1 MSFKLRLTLIL
12 SAVVILFQALTVI
25 VNDYA
30 MRVNLNHE
38 AEELLHN
45 IAASAAES
53 AARHLRPERESDAGS
68 AVPDP
73 DELIRTY
80 QSLHGN
86 VLEIAVFRPAEAGRS
101 GPASAGEQAAGL
113 EERLLYGHYGR
124 FSGPTDSED
133 LEKAMREGEV
143 YRSSRSGGRS
153 ILIGSFGFPESGS
166 LAVRI
171 AVDMSDMYGM
181 IRETRNDQIV
191 LSAMLLLAAIAV
203 SYGLAR
209 MTIRPLRQILGKVD
223 EVASGR
229 FDTPLAIERRDET
242 GQLAERIN
250 AMAKNLDVY
259 MTKLKKA
266 FEENRSMKE
275 YLESIINHTTDAIH
289 IEDVNGVLL
298 RVNPAFEQMFGWSAE
313 EAVGRRLP
321 IVPESRLKEEREARE
336 ALLAGQK
343 LPPRETVR
351 RRKDGSCFEVS
362 VTTSAIRDRRGVIQ
376 AFASITRDMTNRNR
390 MDELLRRSEKLN
402 TVGQLAAGVAHEIR
416 NPLTTLR
423 GFLQLQQQTNK
434 LNQRHIDIMLSELDR
449 INLIV
454 SEFLILAKPQATK
467 FRVQDVRFILGDVIS
482 LLDSQAHLCNIVF
495 NTSFDSEP
503 CEVSCEENHLKQVFI
518 NVLKNA
524 IEAMP
529 KGGDIDIE
537 VRKRPDWIVITIRDH
552 GVGISEDMIPK
563 LGDPF
568 VTSKETG
575 TGLGIMISQRIIQS
589 HQGTMEI
596 RSTVGKGTTVTINL
610 PAARPAEEQAPETP
624 STAGPADGQTTATPL
639 TAGQTADGRKAAAP
653 LAAGQTADGQTTATP
668 LTAGQTTDGRKAAAP
683 LAAGQTADGQTTA
696 TSLTA
701 GQTTDGRKAAAPLA
715 AERQADGRPPETSQA
730 AGQTAEA
737 QPEEE
742 HSPGERAADGR

>member
-1 MSFKLRLTLIL
+1 LSFKIRLTLMF
-12 SAVVILFQALTVI
+12 SAVFILFQTLTVI

-30 MRVNLNHE
+30 MRVNLNRE
-38 AEELLHN
+38 AEKLLRS
-45 IAASAAES
+45 IAARAADA
-53 AARHLRPERESDAGS
+53 AARHLQPERGPDEAFT
-68 AVPDP
+68 VPDP
-73 DELIRTY
+73 DELIRSV
-80 QSLHGN
+80 QSLHLN
-86 VLEIAVFRPAEAGRS
+86 ILEIAVFRLSEADLS
-101 GPASAGEQAAGL
+101 GPAAGL
-113 EERLLYGHYGR
+113 GAGLLYGRYDR
-124 FSGPTDSED
+124 SVEPTDRED
-133 LEKAMREGEV
+133 LENAMRSGEV
-143 YRSSRSGGRS
+143 FRSVGHDGKS
-153 ILIGSFGFPESGS
+153 ILIGSFGFPGSGP

-171 AVDMSDMYGM
+171 AADMSDMYGM
-181 IRETRNDQIV
+181 IRDARNDQIA
-191 LSAMLLLAAIAV
+191 LSAVLLLAAIVV
-203 SYGLAR
+203 SYGIAR
-209 MTIRPLRQILGKVD
+209 MTIRPLRHILGKVD

-229 FDTPLAIERRDET
+229 FDTPLAVNRRDET

-298 RVNPAFEQMFGWSAE
+298 RVNPAFEQLFGWSAE

-336 ALLAGQK
+336 ALLAGQM
-343 LPPRETVR
+343 LPARETVR
-351 RRKDGSCFEVS
+351 RRKDGTCIEVS
-362 VTTSAIRDRRGVIQ
+362 VTTSAIRDRNGVIQ
-376 AFASITRDMTNRNR
+376 AFASITRDMTNRKR

-495 NTSFDSEP
+495 NTAFDSEP
-503 CEVSCEENHLKQVFI
+503 CRVSCEENHLKQVFI

-596 RSTVGKGTTVTINL
+596 SSKVGKGTTVTINL
-610 PAARPAEEQAPETP
+610 PAARPEEQAAESASET
-624 STAGPADGQTTATPL
+624 A
-639 TAGQTADGRKAAAP
+639 
-653 LAAGQTADGQTTATP
+653 LAAGQREDGQATE
-668 LTAGQTTDGRKAAAP
+668 TAG
-683 LAAGQTADGQTTA
+683 
-696 TSLTA
+696 
-701 GQTTDGRKAAAPLA
+701 
-715 AERQADGRPPETSQA
+715 SQ
-730 AGQTAEA
+730 
-737 QPEEE
+737 
-742 HSPGERAADGR
+742 

>member
-1 MSFKLRLTLIL
+1 MSFKLRLTLML
-12 SAVVILFQALTVI
+12 SAVVILFQTLTVI

-30 MRVNLNHE
+30 MRVNLNNE
-38 AEELLHN
+38 AELLLRN
-45 IAASAAES
+45 IAAGAAEL
-53 AARHLRPERESDAGS
+53 AARQLQTEGVSIAGS
-68 AVPDP
+68 AASDP
-73 DELIRTY
+73 DELIRNY
-80 QSLHGN
+80 HSLHDN
-86 VLEIAVFRPAEAGRS
+86 ILEIAVFRAAEDGNPGLPAAEEPAPGIEDRLLFGS
-101 GPASAGEQAAGL
+101 YGQYVGPADAS
-113 EERLLYGHYGR
+113 
-124 FSGPTDSED
+124 D
-133 LEKAMREGEV
+133 LEMAMREREV
-143 YRSSRSGGRS
+143 YRSLGSGGRS
-153 ILIGSFGFPESGS
+153 ILVGSFGFPEASP

-171 AVDMSDMYGM
+171 AMDMSDIYGM
-181 IRETRNDQIV
+181 IRDARNDQIV
-191 LSAMLLLAAIAV
+191 LSAVLLLAAV
-203 SYGLAR
+203 VVCYGLAW
-209 MTIRPLRQILGKVD
+209 MMIRPLRHILGKVD

-229 FDTPLAIERRDET
+229 FDTPLVIRRRDET

-289 IEDVNGVLL
+289 IEDVNGVLI
-298 RVNPAFEQMFGWSAE
+298 RVNPAFEQMFGWSEE

-321 IVPESRLKEEREARE
+321 IVPESRMKEEREARE
-336 ALLAGQK
+336 ALLAGQM
-343 LPPRETVR
+343 LPARETVR
-351 RRKDGSCFEVS
+351 RRKDGTCFEVS
-362 VTTSAIRDRRGVIQ
+362 VTTSAIRDRNGVIQ

-518 NVLKNA
+518 NLLKNA

-529 KGGDIDIE
+529 KGGDIEIE
-537 VRKRPDWIVITIRDH
+537 VRKQPDCIVITIRDH
-552 GVGISEDMIPK
+552 GVGIPEEMIPK

-610 PAARPAEEQAPETP
+610 PAARPADTRPKPHSAGGDSAEEQ
-624 STAGPADGQTTATPL
+624 PAEGHMP
-639 TAGQTADGRKAAAP
+639 K
-653 LAAGQTADGQTTATP
+653 
-668 LTAGQTTDGRKAAAP
+668 
-683 LAAGQTADGQTTA
+683 
-696 TSLTA
+696 
-701 GQTTDGRKAAAPLA
+701 
-715 AERQADGRPPETSQA
+715 
-730 AGQTAEA
+730 
-737 QPEEE
+737 E
-742 HSPGERAADGR
+742 HAADRQ

>member
-1 MSFKLRLTLIL
+1 MLVGKEVYGLSFKIRLTLML
-12 SAVVILFQALTVI
+12 SIIVVVFQTLTVI

-30 MRVNLNHE
+30 MRVNLKRDVE
-38 AEELLHN
+38 QLQRN
-45 IAASAAES
+45 IAAGVSGH
-53 AARHLRPERESDAGS
+53 AARPSRPE
-68 AVPDP
+68 
-73 DELIRTY
+73 
-80 QSLHGN
+80 
-86 VLEIAVFRPAEAGRS
+86 
-101 GPASAGEQAAGL
+101 GEQAAPDPSELIRNYRSLHTDIL
-113 EERLLYGHYGR
+113 EIGVFRMADAGDSGAAAGREAGEAAGADAEIAPAVQLLYGSREWHADGA
-124 FSGPTDSED
+124 DADALAE
-133 LEKAMREGEV
+133 AMRAREVFRMLGSGE
-143 YRSSRSGGRS
+143 RS
-153 ILIGSFGFPESGS
+153 ILVGYFGFPESGS

-171 AVDMSDMYGM
+171 VTDVTAMYHM
-181 IRETRNDQIV
+181 IREARSDQIA
-191 LSAMLLLAAIAV
+191 LSAILLLIAV
-203 SYGLAR
+203 AVNYGLAWVI
-209 MTIRPLRQILGKVD
+209 IRPLRHILGKVD

-229 FDTPLAIERRDET
+229 FDTPLAVDRRDET
-242 GQLAERIN
+242 GQLAQRIN
-250 AMAKNLDVY
+250 AMAKNLDIY
-259 MTKLKKA
+259 TTKLKKA

-289 IEDVNGVLL
+289 IEDVNGVLI
-298 RVNPAFEQMFGWSAE
+298 RVNPAFEAMFGWSEE
-313 EAVGRRLP
+313 EAVGRSLP
-321 IVPESRLKEEREARE
+321 IVPESHLKEEREARE

-343 LPPRETVR
+343 LPPRETIR

-362 VTTSAIRDRRGVIQ
+362 VTTSAIRDRGGVIQ
-376 AFASITRDMTNRNR
+376 AFASITRDMTNRNK

-495 NTSFDSEP
+495 TTSFDSEP

-529 KGGDIDIE
+529 KGGEIE
-537 VRKRPDWIVITIRDH
+537 IEARKQPEWIVITIRDH
-552 GVGISEDMIPK
+552 GVGISEEMIPK

-568 VTSKETG
+568 VTSKESG

-596 RSTVGKGTTVTINL
+596 RSKVGKGTTVTINL
-610 PAARPAEEQAPETP
+610 PAAR
-624 STAGPADGQTTATPL
+624 
-639 TAGQTADGRKAAAP
+639 
-653 LAAGQTADGQTTATP
+653 
-668 LTAGQTTDGRKAAAP
+668 
-683 LAAGQTADGQTTA
+683 
-696 TSLTA
+696 
-701 GQTTDGRKAAAPLA
+701 
-715 AERQADGRPPETSQA
+715 QAD
-730 AGQTAEA
+730 
-737 QPEEE
+737 
-742 HSPGERAADGR
+742 ER

>member
-1 MSFKLRLTLIL
+1 ML
-12 SAVVILFQALTVI
+12 SIIVVVFQTLTVI

-30 MRVNLNHE
+30 MRVNLKRE
-38 AEELLHN
+38 AEQLLRN
-45 IAASAAES
+45 IAAIVSEQAIRQSRSE
-53 AARHLRPERESDAGS
+53 DGQ

-73 DELIRTY
+73 SELIRNY
-80 QSLHGN
+80 RALHTEL
-86 VLEIAVFRPAEAGRS
+86 LEIAVIRMAGVEDSGAPSDREAGNAADPAAEAGQE
-101 GPASAGEQAAGL
+101 GQ
-113 EERLLYGHYGR
+113 LLYGTRELHVQG
-124 FSGPTDSED
+124 SDAAD
-133 LEKAMREGEV
+133 LAEAMRLGEV
-143 YRSSRSGGRS
+143 YRSFGIGDRS
-153 ILIGSFGFPESGS
+153 ILIGYFGFPEGPY
-166 LAVRI
+166 AVRI
-171 AVDMSDMYGM
+171 VTDVTSMCRM
-181 IRETRNDQIV
+181 IRDARNYQIV
-191 LSAMLLLAAIAV
+191 LSGILLLAAVAV
-203 SYGLAR
+203 NYGLAW
-209 MTIRPLRQILGKVD
+209 MMIRPLRHILGKVD

-229 FDTPLAIERRDET
+229 FDTPLAVVRRDET

-259 MTKLKKA
+259 TTKLKKA

-298 RVNPAFEQMFGWSAE
+298 RVNPAFEAMFGWSEE
-313 EAVGRRLP
+313 EAVGHSLP
-321 IVPESRLKEEREARE
+321 IVPESHLKEEREARD

-343 LPPRETVR
+343 LPPRETIR

-362 VTTSAIRDRRGVIQ
+362 VTTSAIRDRGGVIQ
-376 AFASITRDMTNRNR
+376 AFASITRDMTNRNK

-495 NTSFDSEP
+495 TTSFDSEP

-529 KGGDIDIE
+529 KGGEIE
-537 VRKRPDWIVITIRDH
+537 IEARKQPDWIVITIRDH
-552 GVGISEDMIPK
+552 GVGISAEMIPK

-568 VTSKETG
+568 VTSKESG

-596 RSTVGKGTTVTINL
+596 RSTVGQGTTVTINL
-610 PAARPAEEQAPETP
+610 PAARQTDEQA
-624 STAGPADGQTTATPL
+624 
-639 TAGQTADGRKAAAP
+639 
-653 LAAGQTADGQTTATP
+653 
-668 LTAGQTTDGRKAAAP
+668 
-683 LAAGQTADGQTTA
+683 
-696 TSLTA
+696 
-701 GQTTDGRKAAAPLA
+701 
-715 AERQADGRPPETSQA
+715 AEQ
-730 AGQTAEA
+730 
-737 QPEEE
+737 
-742 HSPGERAADGR
+742 